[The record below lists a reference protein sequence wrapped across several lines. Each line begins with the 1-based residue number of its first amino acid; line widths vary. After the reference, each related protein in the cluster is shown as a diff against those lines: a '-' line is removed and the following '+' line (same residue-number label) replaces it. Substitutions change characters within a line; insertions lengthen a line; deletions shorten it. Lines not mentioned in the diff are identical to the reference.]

1 MFCLSFVSE
10 DDFDPV
16 VIADKLRS
24 VADALN
30 DDPRFRAALAD
41 VKKAAAQEVHTLKKK
56 KRNAI

>member
-1 MFCLSFVSE
+1 MVFCLLVVAA

-30 DDPRFRAALAD
+30 DDPRFKAALTD
-41 VKKAAAQEVHTLKKK
+41 LKKAAAEEVH
-56 KRNAI
+56 A